1 MAEHPSNGTREAAE
15 AQFFE
20 GTRHMTAE
28 RHAEAEQSFRRALAM
43 APDLAEAWSN
53 LGLMLE
59 ARHEDAAAEASYRQ
73 ALALR
78 PHLAETQV
86 NLGGLLARHKRFD
99 EAEAA
104 YAQALRLDPHR
115 PGTWSN
121 LGVLYASQRLDDE
134 AEACFERALAM
145 APTLPRARF
154 NLGVMRLR
162 QGRLEEGWAGLEARD
177 WYAGL
182 NRRLPCPRWSGGPL
196 EGRAILIGYEVGH
209 GDMVQFARY
218 VRLLKSRGAGEV
230 TLLCHP
236 ALKRLFRTLEGVD
249 HLLGFDEPWPDG
261 DAGTGWDVWSPL
273 MSLPFLF
280 ETRLDNLPAQL
291 PYLHAEPGLAAS
303 WADALGTAPGLRV
316 GLVWKGNPGFEN
328 DADRSLPSLS
338 VLAPLWG
345 VDGVRFISLQKGA
358 GEDEAAAPPAGQP
371 LLHLGGRMAD
381 FADAAAIMVHL
392 DLVIAVDT
400 AMAHL
405 AGALGKPCWLLLP
418 HYQTDWRWFEDRT
431 DSPWYPGVMRLFR
444 QSPGGDWTP
453 VVQAIAQ
460 ALQTLVDE
468 RL

>member
-1 MAEHPSNGTREAAE
+1 
-15 AQFFE
+15 
-20 GTRHMTAE
+20 MTAE
-28 RHAEAEQSFRRALAM
+28 RHAEAEQAFRQAVALAPDM
-43 APDLAEAWSN
+43 AEGWSN

-59 ARHEDAAAEASYRQ
+59 KRGEDVEAEASYRQ
-73 ALALR
+73 ALLLR

-86 NLGGLLARHKRFD
+86 NLGGLLARQKRFD
-99 EAEAA
+99 EAEGA

-121 LGVLYASQRLDDE
+121 LGVLYASQRLDEE

-145 APTLPRARF
+145 APNSPRARF
-154 NLGVMRLR
+154 NLGVLQLR
-162 QGRLEEGWAGLEARD
+162 QGRLEEGWLGLEARD

-182 NRRLPCPRWSGGPL
+182 NRSLRCPRWSGGPL
-196 EGRAILIGYEVGH
+196 QGRAILIGYEVGH

-218 VRLLKSRGAGEV
+218 VSLLKARGAGEV

-236 ALKRLFRTLEGVD
+236 ALKRLFGTLDGVD
-249 HLLGFDEPWPDG
+249 RLLGFDEPWPEANG
-261 DAGTGWDVWSPL
+261 GAPCWNVWSPL

-280 ETRLDNLPAQL
+280 ETRLDNLPARL
-291 PYLHAEPGLAAS
+291 PYLHAEPRLAAT
-303 WADALGTAPGLRV
+303 WAEALGTATGLRV

-328 DADRSLPSLS
+328 DADRSLPSLA
-338 VLAPLWG
+338 VLAPLWQ
-345 VDGVRFISLQKGA
+345 VAGVRFVSLQKGA

-371 LLHLGGRMAD
+371 LLHLGARMAD
-381 FADAAAIMVHL
+381 FADAAAIMVQL

-444 QSPGGDWTP
+444 QSTDDDWTP
-453 VVQAIAQ
+453 VVRAVAE